1 MTSRAFNPN
10 AAAAFLRAAAA
21 FLHRRENY

>member
-10 AAAAFLRAAAA
+10 AAAAFLRAVVA